1 MAYVNAF
8 DSSNYP
14 AAVPAS
20 VTRGDRWAWKLSSIA
35 SAYPSSAYTVKWIA
49 RLEADAATDNEITVT
64 ATASGLNY
72 LFEVA
77 AATTVGY
84 HLGAYRWQLV
94 VIRDSDSERV
104 VIDTGR
110 TTVEADQDD
119 ASGDHRSFARRAL
132 ENLEAALVGNTS
144 PDVVNYSISGRA
156 IGRMSADERIRLRN
170 YYRHCVAAE
179 DRAALAAA
187 GRPNGTR
194 IRTRF
199 ASP

>member
-64 ATASGLNY
+64 ATASGSDY

-77 AATTVGY
+77 AAITVGY

-119 ASGDHRSFARRAL
+119 VSGDQRSHARRMLAAIESML
-132 ENLEAALVGNTS
+132 EGTAS
-144 PDVVNYSISGRA
+144 SDVQSYSIAGRSLS
-156 IGRMSADERIRLRN
+156 RYTRDELMRFRAA
-170 YYRHCVAAE
+170 YRAEVAAE
-179 DRAALAAA
+179 NGNGRAS
-187 GRPNGTR
+187 RV
-194 IRTRF
+194 RTRF
-199 ASP
+199 VA